1 MKISVVSSILGDYS
15 LDESLKYLSGLGVN
29 EFELGVGGYPGKAH
43 ADALVLSKDKAAR
56 EKLLETFK
64 KYNMGIS
71 ALSVHGNCVHPNKE
85 TAAKFEADFEAACI
99 LAGQIGINRIVTFSG
114 CPGSDPDAKQ
124 PSWVTCAWP
133 SEYPQVLEWQ
143 WNEVLIPYWKKAVR
157 FAADHGVKRIALEMH
172 PGFCVY
178 NPATCLRLREAVGD
192 LIGANIDPSHL
203 YWQGMDMLEVIR
215 LLGEKKAIYYFH
227 AKDTQMMPHNVRKNG
242 VLDTKSFTL
251 AADRSWVFRTLGYGH
266 GAKEW
271 KQIISMLKIMGYDD
285 SVSIEHEDGLMS
297 PKEGLEKA
305 IAFLKECVITQD
317 NTNMWWA

>member
-15 LDESLKYLSGLGVN
+15 LDESLKYLSGLGVD

-99 LAGQIGINRIVTFSG
+99 LAGQIGIDRIVTFSG

-242 VLDTKSFTL
+242 VLDTKSFTM
-251 AADRSWVFRTLGYGH
+251 APDRAWVFRTLGYGH
-266 GAKEW
+266 GDMEW

-305 IAFLKECVITQD
+305 ISFLKECVITQD